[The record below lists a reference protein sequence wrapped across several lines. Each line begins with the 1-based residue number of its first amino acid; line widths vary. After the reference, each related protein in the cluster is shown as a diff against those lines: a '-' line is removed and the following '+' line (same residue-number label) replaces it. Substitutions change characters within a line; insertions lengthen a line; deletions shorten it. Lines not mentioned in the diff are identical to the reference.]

1 MRDCVE
7 SADGVV
13 QGRAGL
19 SSSATSLPAAHA
31 ATLSFRGRVV
41 PAPPGKRLIMPIIA
55 LTTRD
60 GATISGYRADPTG
73 KPRGGVVVV
82 QEIFGVNAHIRS
94 VCDFYA
100 GEGYVAVAPALY
112 DRIEPGFETG
122 YAPDDMQRGFAMRAR
137 TQPADVL
144 ADVEAAVRVAS
155 QGGKV
160 GIVGY
165 CWGGAVAYAAA
176 CHAPG
181 LGAAVSYYGGGLVT
195 LIGDRPKCPVML
207 HFSDRDAHIPMTDV
221 GKIAAALPDAP
232 LYLYAADHGFNCDAR
247 AAYDA
252 EAARLARERTLS
264 FFAEHL

>member
-1 MRDCVE
+1 M
-7 SADGVV
+7 
-13 QGRAGL
+13 
-19 SSSATSLPAAHA
+19 P
-31 ATLSFRGRVV
+31 
-41 PAPPGKRLIMPIIA
+41 LIS

-60 GATISGYRADPTG
+60 GAKISAWRADPKG
-73 KPRGGVVVV
+73 KPKGGMVVV

-112 DRIEPGFETG
+112 DRIEPNFEVG
-122 YAPDDMQRGFAMRAR
+122 YTQADMQAGFRLRGETKLAE
-137 TQPADVL
+137 VL
-144 ADVEAAVRVAS
+144 ADVAAAVEIAA

>member
-1 MRDCVE
+1 
-7 SADGVV
+7 
-13 QGRAGL
+13 
-19 SSSATSLPAAHA
+19 
-31 ATLSFRGRVV
+31 
-41 PAPPGKRLIMPIIA
+41 MPIIA

-60 GATISGYRADPTG
+60 GATISGYRVDPAG

-137 TQPADVL
+137 TQLADVL
-144 ADVEAAVRVAS
+144 ADVEAAVAVAS

-181 LGAAVSYYGGGLVT
+181 LSAAVSYYGGGLVT
-195 LIGDRPKCPVML
+195 LIGDRPKCPMML